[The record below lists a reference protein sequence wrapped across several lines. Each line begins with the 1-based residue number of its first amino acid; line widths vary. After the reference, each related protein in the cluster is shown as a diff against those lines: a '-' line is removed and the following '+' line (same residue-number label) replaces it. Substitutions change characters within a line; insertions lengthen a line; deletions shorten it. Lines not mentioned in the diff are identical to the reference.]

1 MLAAEGFT
9 TVFVSL
15 IIVLR
20 LEHFLETTFLFTTD
34 PTSWLKRKLFD
45 LNSPKNSISFRAQKS
60 RERV

>member
-34 PTSWLKRKLFD
+34 PTS
-45 LNSPKNSISFRAQKS
+45 
-60 RERV
+60 